1 MLYVAEGVYSA
12 YKGERRSNIFSTQ
25 SSPPGR
31 VLSQSG
37 NGAEHSVGI
46 IVLAPPA
53 TCCWPGAALRLPPF

>member
-25 SSPPGR
+25 SSPPGG

-37 NGAEHSVGI
+37 NSAENSVAI
-46 IVLAPPA
+46 MVLAPPV
-53 TCCWPGAALRLPPF
+53 TCCSVFSIQ